1 MEMLKQADWR
11 RPDSVAPAD
20 LDATVR
26 AVIDAVAERG
36 DAAVTEYSRKFD
48 GYEPSIIELQPWEQY
63 PLSDETK
70 AHLRVAAERIQ
81 TFAKMQFEMYRDVE
95 REDHYGRFGQTV
107 KALPSMAAYIPGGR
121 FPLVSTALMTL
132 IPARVAGVP
141 RRVAV
146 SPSNEPA
153 ILAAASLAG
162 ATAFVHMGGAQA
174 IAALAL
180 GSQWADP
187 VDMIVGPGNAYVNAA
202 KGLLQ
207 GKVKID
213 TLAGPS
219 EILVL
224 CDDSVDPRW
233 LALDV
238 LAQAEHDPMAL
249 SVLATTD
256 EALLQRIAA
265 AVETELAKD
274 PDKDEGVIQLV
285 HCENREQMVAL
296 ANEMGA
302 EHLHLACR
310 EGTIQPDEID
320 HYGSLF
326 IGGHSAVALGDY
338 CTGPNHTLPTLAVAR
353 RKGGLQ
359 VGDFLKVLTWQ
370 QVKPDR
376 YGELAKTA
384 IHLAQLE
391 GLVFHERS
399 LQVRLPESS

>member
-1 MEMLKQADWR
+1 MEMLKFADWQ
-11 RPDSVAPAD
+11 RPCVGEPER
-20 LDATVR
+20 LEATVR
-26 AVIDAVAERG
+26 DLIADVAARG
-36 DAAVTEYSRKFD
+36 DAAVKDYSQKFD
-48 GYEPSIIELQPWEQY
+48 GYEPRLIELQPWDQY
-63 PLSDETK
+63 PLSDATK
-70 AHLRVAAERIQ
+70 AHLRVAADRIQ
-81 TFAKMQFEMYRDVE
+81 AFAAMQHSMYRDQTL
-95 REDHYGRFGQTV
+95 EDAYGSFGQVV
-107 KALPSMAAYIPGGR
+107 KPLPSMAAYIPGGR

-132 IPARVAGVP
+132 IPARVAGVA

-146 SPSNEPA
+146 SPSDQPA

-162 ATAFVHMGGAQA
+162 ATSFVHMGGAQA
-174 IAALAL
+174 IAALAY
-180 GSQWADP
+180 GSAWAEA

-256 EALLQRIAA
+256 AELLNAIAQ
-265 AVETELAKD
+265 AVEEELAKF

-285 HCENREQMVAL
+285 LCEDRAQMVAL
-296 ANEMGA
+296 ANLMGA

-310 EGTIQPDEID
+310 DGYIQADEID

-370 QVKPDR
+370 QVKPDQFAN
-376 YGELAKTA
+376 LARTG

-391 GLVFHERS
+391 GLVFHELS
-399 LQVRLPESS
+399 LAARLPQAE

>member
-1 MEMLKQADWR
+1 MEMLKFGEWR
-11 RPDSVAPAD
+11 RPKLGEPER
-20 LDATVR
+20 LEATVHEMI
-26 AVIDAVAERG
+26 ADVAERG
-36 DAAVTEYSRKFD
+36 DAAVKHYSQKFD
-48 GYEPSIIELQPWEQY
+48 GYEPRLIELKPWDQY
-63 PLSDETK
+63 PISDATK
-70 AHLRVAAERIQ
+70 AHLRVAADRIQ
-81 TFAKMQFEMYRDVE
+81 AFAAMQHSMYRDLSL
-95 REDHYGRFGQTV
+95 EDAYGSFGQVV
-107 KALPSMAAYIPGGR
+107 KPLPSMAAYIPGGR

-146 SPSNEPA
+146 SPSDQPA

-162 ATAFVHMGGAQA
+162 ATSFVHMGGAQA
-174 IAALAL
+174 IAALAH
-180 GSQWADP
+180 GSAWAEA

-256 EALLQRIAA
+256 GDLLEAIAA
-265 AVETELAKD
+265 AVKEELAKF

-285 HCENREQMVAL
+285 LCEKRAQMVAL
-296 ANEMGA
+296 ANQMGA

-310 EGTIQPDEID
+310 DGYIQADEID

-338 CTGPNHTLPTLAVAR
+338 CTGPNHTLPTLAVSR

-370 QVKPDR
+370 QVKPDQF
-376 YGELAKTA
+376 GELAKTG

-391 GLVFHERS
+391 GLVFHEMS
-399 LQVRLPESS
+399 LAARLPQEN